1 MIDGKLEGGFDDLES
16 PLGQAITMAIE
27 ALEKQIPKE
36 LDYFVSNKDMQ
47 IGRFKILKQALCYI
61 VALYVVHIQ
70 HTASFCNECG
80 QALAMCA
87 GAK

>member
-47 IGRFKILKQALCYI
+47 IGRLKFKAGTM
-61 VALYVVHIQ
+61 LYRCPVCGT
-70 HTASFCNECG
+70 HTAYSKFCNECG